1 MSGHEEHPA
10 EPEAATGELGRRCSL
25 CQEAIADAF
34 FTLRGLLLCP
44 GCASAIVERQGRHGS
59 RHRATLYG
67 LAAATIGATLWFLA
81 TRASGWP
88 LSVLAVFVGAGVGM
102 AVHQGSGGSGGLR
115 FQITAALLV
124 YAAFVLRAVPPI
136 FGGIA
141 QAIEKEHA
149 ASVMRKGIQPGPGQP
164 ESHVDQAGAAS
175 APARTGAVPA
185 PETISILTTVKA
197 YFVFTLVAWG
207 LVLASPF
214 MQTTSSLFGTLCL
227 ALGIAIAWRLNR
239 RVRLA
244 GPFTSAG

>member
-25 CQEAIADAF
+25 CQETIADAF

-67 LAAATIGATLWFLA
+67 LAAAIIGATLWFLA

-88 LSVLAVFVGAGVGM
+88 LSVLAVLVGAGVGM
-102 AVHQGSGGSGGLR
+102 AVHQGSGGSGGIR
-115 FQITAALLV
+115 FQVTAALLV
-124 YAAFVLRAVPPI
+124 YAAFALRMAPPI

-149 ASVMRKGIQPGPGQP
+149 AGVTGEGKQPGPAPP
-164 ESHVDQAGAAS
+164 ESTGEQGVTS
-175 APARTGAVPA
+175 APAPSGATPTA
-185 PETISILTTVKA
+185 ETTSILTTVKA